1 MTEKPF
7 THKKAFANMR
17 TNFMFHED
25 IAKNLFK
32 LINLKGI
39 INVGG
44 KSQSIYNFAKKSNP
58 SVKKIFVRKKQVN
71 EFPLNSTMNVSKFR
85 KVITKNKN

>member
-7 THKKAFANMR
+7 IHKKAFANMK
-17 TNFMFHED
+17 TNFMFQENL
-25 IAKNLFK
+25 AKNLYK

-44 KSQSIYNFAKKSNP
+44 KIQYVNYHQYNT
-58 SVKKIFVRKKQVN
+58 KQ
-71 EFPLNSTMNVSKFR
+71 
-85 KVITKNKN
+85 I